1 MRFLRDNFIYKLLAL
16 VLSVA
21 LWANVKLHQ
30 EPLTTAEQIRLELR
44 GLPDDFVASSGVS
57 QVTAVLYG
65 PKVYVTRLTPD
76 VLTASVD
83 LSGAVPGHYKKD
95 VNVELPQRL
104 QSLVTVQTVTPTQVD
119 VRVRRKTRKTVPV
132 VVQWIGEPPS
142 GASYGPA
149 RLSPSTVDVAGAD
162 TSVDEVAQAQVRL
175 SAGDPHVTGRFPVV
189 PVNAAGEPVSE
200 ISVWPD
206 GVTVDA
212 TLRATEGRQQAFV
225 SPAYHGEPARGF
237 EIVGVFTDPQVVT
250 LVGDPATLENL
261 RSITTQSLSIAGSS
275 VDVARRVPLLLPAGV
290 TAEPPSVEVRI
301 RIRRAP

>member
-1 MRFLRDNFIYKLLAL
+1 
-16 VLSVA
+16 
-21 LWANVKLHQ
+21 
-30 EPLTTAEQIRLELR
+30 
-44 GLPDDFVASSGVS
+44 
-57 QVTAVLYG
+57 
-65 PKVYVTRLTPD
+65 
-76 VLTASVD
+76 
-83 LSGAVPGHYKKD
+83 
-95 VNVELPQRL
+95 
-104 QSLVTVQTVTPTQVD
+104 
-119 VRVRRKTRKTVPV
+119 
-132 VVQWIGEPPS
+132 
-142 GASYGPA
+142 
-149 RLSPSTVDVAGAD
+149 VDVAGAD

-175 SAGDPHVTGRFPVV
+175 PAGDPHVTGRFPVV

-212 TLRATEGRQQAFV
+212 TLRATECRQQAFV